1 MGGGDRGVSWRGLF
15 TTGLAA
21 FSAVVSS
28 SFAYGLYLLVHVPQA
43 APPRALRSQL
53 RPSDVEAL
61 LGRARAHLEKRE
73 VEQALLAYHRSLFA
87 QPSLEAQI
95 GLAEG
100 EEMAGREEVAGDEF
114 ERALRLDPLNATA
127 LLRLAR
133 LQSGKRPTWP
143 DAEKHYRAYLTVR
156 PEDAEGQLGLARLLA
171 WQGRAAEALDLY
183 GREAVQARLS
193 PSDRRDYALALVMAG
208 RRGEAEPLLESL
220 VKSAPEDR
228 DVALALAGIHA
239 ARGEWD
245 VALRLYRALL
255 DREPD
260 DGTVNLAYGQG
271 LLGRGE
277 HARALEPLGRAARA
291 RPSDPDAALA
301 YARAARGAGQMG
313 LADTQFERAVA
324 LDFKNPSLA
333 REYAD
338 LLMERR
344 NYRKA
349 EGLYR
354 RARASG
360 LHDDRLLIALG
371 GALAANDKPQEA
383 VTLLEEVYG
392 RQPSDRLAFELARL
406 YRKLGRNDR
415 ALELLA
421 RIGR

>member
-1 MGGGDRGVSWRGLF
+1 MGSVRWRALF
-15 TTGLAA
+15 TVGLAV

-28 SFAYGLYLLVHVPQA
+28 SFAYGLYLLVRVPQA
-43 APPRALRSQL
+43 APPRAPRSEL
-53 RPSDVEAL
+53 RPADVEAL

-73 VEQALLAYHRSLFA
+73 VEQALLAYRRSLFA
-87 QPSLEAQI
+87 RPSLDAQI

-100 EEMAGREEVAGDEF
+100 EEMAGREAVAVDEF
-114 ERALRLDPLNATA
+114 DRALRLDPLNATA

-133 LQSGKRPTWP
+133 IQSGKRPTWP
-143 DAEKHYRAYLTVR
+143 AAEKHYRTYLTVR
-156 PEDAEGQLGLARLLA
+156 PDDAEGQLGLARLLA

-183 GREAVQARLS
+183 GREAVQARLTT
-193 PSDRRDYALALVMAG
+193 SDRRDYALALVTAG
-208 RRGEAEPLLESL
+208 RQAEAEPLLESM

-239 ARGEWD
+239 SRGEWD
-245 VALRLYRALL
+245 AALPLYRALL
-255 DREPD
+255 DGKPD
-260 DGTVNLAYGQG
+260 DAVVNLAYGQG
-271 LLGRGE
+271 LLGHGE
-277 HARALEPLGRAARA
+277 HTRALEPLGRAARA
-291 RPSDPDAALA
+291 RPSDPEAALA
-301 YARAARGAGQMG
+301 CARAARGAGQLG
-313 LADTQFERAVA
+313 LADTQFDRAVA

-360 LHDDRLLIALG
+360 LRDDRLLLALG
-371 GALAANDKPQEA
+371 GALAANDKPNEA
-383 VTLLEEVYG
+383 VTVLEEVYA

-406 YRKLGRNDR
+406 YRRLGRNDR
-415 ALELLA
+415 ALELLT